1 MYVVHL
7 VPSLG
12 THWIQ
17 SVVGSGAG
25 LRCWTLV
32 SLSMRVN
39 KLLWATLCVF
49 FLFCHHLLFFSLLSH
64 LHWEE
69 KGNFVWFSI
78 SHVQVHISLEPSLIS
93 LLCWRKVIQNKS
105 GIIKQDVENI
115 KLDYIAL
122 NCLGIFKV
130 LVVNFVLLKCLIE
143 EVCKC
148 PKQMLVERAVWPW
161 AGIW

>member
-1 MYVVHL
+1 M
-7 VPSLG
+7 
-12 THWIQ
+12 
-17 SVVGSGAG
+17 
-25 LRCWTLV
+25 
-32 SLSMRVN
+32 
-39 KLLWATLCVF
+39 
-49 FLFCHHLLFFSLLSH
+49 
-64 LHWEE
+64 
-69 KGNFVWFSI
+69 WFSI

-130 LVVNFVLLKCLIE
+130 LVDKVVNFVLLKCLIE

-148 PKQMLVERAVWPW
+148 PKQMLVDRVV
-161 AGIW
+161 